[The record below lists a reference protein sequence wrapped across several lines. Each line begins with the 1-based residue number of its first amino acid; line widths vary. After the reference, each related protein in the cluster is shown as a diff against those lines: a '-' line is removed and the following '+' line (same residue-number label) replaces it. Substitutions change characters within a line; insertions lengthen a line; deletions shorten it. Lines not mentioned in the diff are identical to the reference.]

1 MRLLEISHL
10 VLQQKCRRLSAS
22 SLQGYIFVHSY
33 DQCGVVI
40 NLKTNVGQI
49 RRIRQRRNVTSLQI
63 VFLEGIFHLSHVA
76 GAASLISC
84 GGGIASLMGWGVG

>member
-49 RRIRQRRNVTSLQI
+49 RRIRRCRNVTSLQTAF
-63 VFLEGIFHLSHVA
+63 VGSFQPSHVA
-76 GAASLISC
+76 GEAPPISC
-84 GGGIASLMGWGVG
+84 DGGIASLMDWGVG